1 MRLLTL
7 LITCLLALSGP
18 DDADIL
24 VALGRAE
31 VYAEKASDF
40 YKSMCTYM
48 RGKYDEGET
57 DIGKKDWEETIKPYE
72 KKARM
77 FMEMAQKELQSIIPA
92 EPKTA
97 FWRDVYEVYYQ
108 WHVSATHL
116 KDMNFYQDEFLKSL
130 GGYPSFLHMYLA
142 ISTGK
147 VINIDKGCDNLDKI
161 RQALATRIRQ
171 QLPDHSQWTPHI
183 TFEYIP
189 LGANYKDFQKQ
200 LKEKGYKPIVQR
212 ELYRY
217 GTCKELFLE
226 GNLYGNPAIIHII
239 ASCKTEIVF
248 SVDVYLH
255 GFIDQ
260 EEAIEEAEHY
270 MKEERAKYDYTQK
283 TDFDLS
289 KMTQII
295 DMPDKHNKFMRYVC
309 LPIISVTTG
318 IYETKNSK
326 ALDEPVGNIT
336 STVLQN
342 TLNGEYIAKFHYY
355 DKAAVEDAIYEA
367 K

>member
-1 MRLLTL
+1 
-7 LITCLLALSGP
+7 
-18 DDADIL
+18 
-24 VALGRAE
+24 
-31 VYAEKASDF
+31 
-40 YKSMCTYM
+40 
-48 RGKYDEGET
+48 
-57 DIGKKDWEETIKPYE
+57 
-72 KKARM
+72 
-77 FMEMAQKELQSIIPA
+77 MEMAQKELQSIIPA

-226 GNLYGNPAIIHII
+226 GNLYGNPAMIH
-239 ASCKTEIVF
+239 IVF
-248 SVDVYLH
+248 S
-255 GFIDQ
+255 
-260 EEAIEEAEHY
+260 
-270 MKEERAKYDYTQK
+270 
-283 TDFDLS
+283 
-289 KMTQII
+289 
-295 DMPDKHNKFMRYVC
+295 
-309 LPIISVTTG
+309 
-318 IYETKNSK
+318 
-326 ALDEPVGNIT
+326 
-336 STVLQN
+336 
-342 TLNGEYIAKFHYY
+342 
-355 DKAAVEDAIYEA
+355 
-367 K
+367 